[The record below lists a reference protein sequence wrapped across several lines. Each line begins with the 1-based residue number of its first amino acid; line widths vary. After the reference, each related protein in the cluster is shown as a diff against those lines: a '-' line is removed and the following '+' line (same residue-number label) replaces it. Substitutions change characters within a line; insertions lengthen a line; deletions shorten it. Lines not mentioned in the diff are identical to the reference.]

1 MAFLEAKNLSF
12 RYATK
17 DSFSL
22 ENVSFN
28 IQKGEFILL
37 FGETGCGKSTLLKQ
51 WKPSI
56 SPTGEKKGEL
66 LFNGKLL
73 KELGQR
79 EEAWKIGYVSQ
90 NPDNQI
96 VTDKVWHELA
106 FTLENLGY
114 PSDEIRKRVAEIAV
128 YFGITGWFHK
138 SVSQLS
144 GGQKQ
149 ILNLASVMIAKP
161 ELLLL
166 DEPTSQL
173 DPIATENFMNLLSRI
188 HTELGTTILL
198 AEHRLE
204 EAYAKV
210 DRCMVMEQGELIC
223 FDKVS
228 QVAKYLFEEKKSTFA
243 LLPLQARL
251 PILMKR
257 EYSIVTVGQAKRFI
271 EENMEKASMNIEN
284 LACEKGVPVLSF
296 QNVWFRYEKNGV
308 DILRDFSLSI
318 GKGDFLAIVGANGQG
333 KSTFLQL
340 AAGILK
346 PYRGK
351 VKSKASKGISLL
363 PQNPQDLFLKSSVK
377 EELLTVSEEI
387 DEIAERLELTEL
399 LDKHPYDLSGGQQQM
414 VGLAKVLLTRPEV
427 LLLDEPTKGVD
438 QLKKKKLGSLLQKL
452 NREGITIVLISHDVD
467 FCAAYANKAGM
478 VFDGVMTAMG
488 ERHAFFLNQYFF
500 TTTCLKICREVYE
513 GMIIEEEVLEYGRF

>member
-66 LFNGKLL
+66 RFNGKLL

-106 FTLENLGY
+106 FTLENLGH

-228 QVAKYLFEEKKSTFA
+228 QVAKYLFEEKKSAFA

-284 LACEKGVPVLSF
+284 IACEKRVPVLSF

-452 NREGITIVLISHDVD
+452 NRKGITIVLISHDVD

-478 VFDGVMTAMG
+478 VFDGVMTAVG
-488 ERHAFFLNQYFF
+488 ERHTFFLNQYFF